1 MPRRARR
8 ALSAALAAGSV
19 ALAACGAEESANE
32 SPPHDLAGGG
42 EVRQGGE
49 VLGEVD
55 EMADC
60 RYERERLERCAERR
74 SYPRTTI
81 AGLRDLGS
89 HDLAV
94 TVPTAWR
101 VEVRALHDDDVL
113 AGWQDGAQLIDYGAI
128 RGWSLYPPVDRE
140 DSGKRTPPARADALR
155 IVAYGDDARAR
166 GFELTIP

>member
-1 MPRRARR
+1 VPRRARR

-49 VLGEVD
+49 VLGEV
-55 EMADC
+55 
-60 RYERERLERCAERR
+60 ERLERCAERR